1 MIISCP
7 YCGPRDM
14 VEFAYQG
21 DASRVRPDPASTDR
35 AAWTTYVYE
44 RKNPFGDHKEIWQ
57 HSGGCRMHIALVRNT
72 LTHEILDTRPARAG
86 AGPAAG
92 TPASTGDPA

>member
-21 DASRVRPDPASTDR
+21 DGGRTRPDPASADQ
-35 AAWTTYVYE
+35 AAWNAYVYD
-44 RKNPFGDHKEIWQ
+44 RPNPMGEHREVWQ
-57 HSGGCRMHIALVRNT
+57 HSGGCRAHMAVVRNT
-72 LTHEILDTRPARAG
+72 LTHDVLRVSPLRPGRQAEG
-86 AGPAAG
+86 FAA
-92 TPASTGDPA
+92 